1 MKTQRTGAR
10 HMSARRPKA
19 LSSVLARG
27 RGLGEG
33 AALAWTEA
41 YESTRRFPLTPT
53 LSPKLRLGERE
64 KNREVA

>member
-19 LSSVLARG
+19 LSPVFARG

-41 YESTRRFPLTPT
+41 YESTGRFPLTPA

-64 KNREVA
+64 TCAEAA